1 MFEIALLFL
10 LLIAAWYILPSFF
23 KSPVS
28 EQSIYLEQIKIPE
41 DSVLRRHF
49 IAHLRSEIEANLH
62 PCPTDP
68 ALRPY
73 HEALVEDALKHRLA
87 RAR

>member
-1 MFEIALLFL
+1 MFEIAILVLLV
-10 LLIAAWYILPSFF
+10 IAAAIVLPSFF
-23 KSPVS
+23 KSCVTDS
-28 EQSIYLEQIKIPE
+28 SIYLEQIKIPE

-49 IAHLRSEIEANLH
+49 IAHLKSEIESTLH
-62 PCPTDP
+62 PCPADP
-68 ALRPY
+68 ALRPF

>member
-1 MFEIALLFL
+1 MFEVAMLFL
-10 LLIAAWYILPSFF
+10 LLIAAWYVLPSFF
-23 KSPVS
+23 KSCVTDS
-28 EQSIYLEQIKIPE
+28 SIYLEQIKIPE

-49 IAHLRSEIEANLH
+49 IAHLKSEIEANLH
-62 PCPTDP
+62 PCPADP
-68 ALRPY
+68 ALRRY

>member
-1 MFEIALLFL
+1 MFEVALLFL
-10 LLIAAWYILPSFF
+10 LVIAAWYILPSFF

-28 EQSIYLEQIKIPE
+28 DQSIYLEQIKIPE

-49 IAHLRSEIEANLH
+49 IAHLKSEIESSLH
-62 PCPTDP
+62 PCPSDP
-68 ALRPY
+68 ALRQR
-73 HEALVEDALKHRLA
+73 HEALVADELKCRLA